1 MAVPL
6 PFQGRLIF
14 CNINFS
20 CYSNSGNT
28 AAKNKKR
35 PGVRDV
41 FCYDIGIIGD
51 LSTSHRGV
59 REVVQRMLHALF
71 EHGFSIHA
79 QCVRFVKPC

>member
-1 MAVPL
+1 MIASPERGGL
-6 PFQGRLIF
+6 FF

-20 CYSNSGNT
+20 CYNNSGCT

-59 REVVQRMLHALF
+59 REVVRGCYMLSL
-71 EHGFSIHA
+71 SM
-79 QCVRFVKPC
+79 VLVYTPNVFVS